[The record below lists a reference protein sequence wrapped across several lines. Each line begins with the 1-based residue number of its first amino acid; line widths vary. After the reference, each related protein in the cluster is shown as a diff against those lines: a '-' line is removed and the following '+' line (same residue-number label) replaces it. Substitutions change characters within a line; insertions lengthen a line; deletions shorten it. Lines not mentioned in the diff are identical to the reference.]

1 MGKQFTVNK
10 GYSGV
15 RYSLS
20 NPKNYN
26 SGDTVVLTDA
36 DYAALP
42 SSLTRT
48 VNLGSVT
55 TVAEPV
61 YPASPFGYDQF
72 SAPNGWVDPA
82 TANISVSSGVVSNA
96 NAVATL
102 AAAAGKTTYITG
114 FSLSALGATAAANV
128 TATITGLKNQLNF
141 EFAFPVGA
149 TVAATP
155 LTVTFPEPIPASS
168 VNTAIV
174 VTLPAAGAGN
184 TVAIANAYG
193 FQR

>member
-1 MGKQFTVNK
+1 MGKQFTVNT

-15 RYSLS
+15 RYCLR

-26 SGDTVVLTDA
+26 GGDTVILTDA

-48 VNLGSVT
+48 VKLSTVT
-55 TVAEPV
+55 TVAEPT
-61 YPASPFGYDQF
+61 YPVSPFGFGQF
-72 SAPNGWVDPA
+72 NAPNAWVDLTA
-82 TANISVSSGVVSNA
+82 TDVSISSGVVANA

-102 AAAAGKTTYITG
+102 AAAAGKTNYITG
-114 FSLSALGATAAANV
+114 FSLNALGATAAANV
-128 TATITGLKNQLNF
+128 TATITGLKNTLSY
-141 EFAFPVGA
+141 EFSFPAGA

-155 LTVTFPEPIPASS
+155 LNVTFPEPIPASS